1 MKNELLPFKV
11 SNLLNGIGFFIIT
24 NYFLI
29 YFTSRGY
36 TSQDYSYI
44 FATALLSEAFFLF
57 MLPKLSNSVNNKTLI
72 IVLYLVPGIGIL
84 FAIIFD
90 NIFIILVG
98 FVIFILAGASWP
110 PLAVYIKRLS
120 NNGNYSKLLN
130 SSISVPIRIGYIL
143 ASVISFTYLL
153 FMSSLYYLLIYGSII
168 ILASGLPF
176 FSINRDPERL
186 TEQKLRP
193 RTLLSSLKYSV
204 YGQLHYLFTPFLA
217 LLLYDYGLPL
227 YTIGLLMV
235 VRYVGGIFLG
245 IIVSR
250 LMDDK
255 DSRYIMLSLFF
266 LTISLL
272 FLILNELIFTL
283 IALFFSG
290 IGGPSSNLFYSLFS
304 KTNKNE
310 ISDSSSFGITSLFWS
325 SIFILLGGI
334 FIERGP
340 LTLFYSSLVI
350 SIVIGIMFFII
361 IIPKVTLPQ
370 QCLKP

>member
-1 MKNELLPFKV
+1 MLPFKV
-11 SNLLNGIGFFIIT
+11 SNFLNGIGFFIIT
-24 NYFLI
+24 SYFLI

-36 TSQDYSYI
+36 TPQDYSFI
-44 FATALLSEAFFLF
+44 FATALLFEAFFLF
-57 MLPKLSNSVNNKTLI
+57 ILPKLSNSVNNKMLL

-84 FAIIFD
+84 LAIIFD
-90 NIFIILVG
+90 NIFVILVG

-110 PLAVYIKRLS
+110 LLAVYIKQLS
-120 NNGNYSKLLN
+120 INGNYSKSLN

-168 ILASGLPF
+168 ILVSGLPF
-176 FSINRDPERL
+176 FAINRDPERL
-186 TEQKLRP
+186 TEQKLRLRP
-193 RTLLSSLKYSV
+193 LLSSLKYSV
-204 YGQLHYLFTPFLA
+204 YGQIHYLFTPFLA
-217 LLLYDYGLPL
+217 LVLYDYGLPL

-245 IIVSR
+245 TSISR

-266 LTISLL
+266 LAVSLL

-334 FIERGP
+334 FIERGA

-350 SIVIGIMFFII
+350 VIVIGIMFFII
-361 IIPKVTLPQ
+361 TIPKVTLPQ
-370 QCLKP
+370 QCLKS